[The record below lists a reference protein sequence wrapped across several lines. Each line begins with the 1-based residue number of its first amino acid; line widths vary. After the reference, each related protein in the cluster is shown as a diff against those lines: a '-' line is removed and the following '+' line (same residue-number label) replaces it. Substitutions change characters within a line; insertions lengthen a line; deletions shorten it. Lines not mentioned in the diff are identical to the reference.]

1 MDKILWKASKE
12 TIKNS
17 NLKKYETFLKENY
30 NIKIK
35 NDFLKIYNWSI
46 KNSKLFWNSFWE
58 FSEVKGIKKKN
69 CIYSKEFFKSKF
81 LVNSKINFTENLM
94 IKNDSSKA
102 ITFIS
107 ENGFKEKKSW
117 KELYASTSK
126 IINFLKKNKIRKND
140 RVAAYLPN
148 IIDTVEFFLATTN
161 LGAIWSSCSPDFSTN
176 GVIERFSQIK
186 PKILLISDRYFYNG
200 KEINTLKRL
209 PEILEK
215 IKSIKIVVIIN
226 YPGKTQLKVP
236 KLRKVKIFFKKN
248 IHKLNSTKIEFK
260 RFDFDHDLAILFS
273 SGTTGK
279 PKCICHRAGGVLLQ
293 HMKEHQLHC
302 NIKPG
307 DNVFYFTTCG
317 WMMWNWLVS
326 ALASKAS
333 ILLFDGFPMYKSSD
347 LLFKIAEE
355 ENVTLFG
362 VSAKYLDTL
371 NKLKINIKS
380 NYKLPY
386 LKTICSTGSPLSEDN
401 FDYVY
406 KKIKSNVHLASI
418 SGGTDIISCFVLGN
432 IYEPVIRGQIQN
444 SGLAMDLDIF
454 DENGKSLKNKKGEL
468 VCKNPFPSMPTKF
481 WNDKNNIK
489 FKFSYFK
496 KFKGVWHHGDFAK
509 KTNDNSFIIFGRSD
523 TTLNP
528 GGVRIGTAEIY
539 SVVEKISE
547 INESLAIG
555 QNWQND
561 TRIVLFVVLKKNR
574 LLNNKL
580 IQKINLQVRKYASP
594 RHVPKKIIQ
603 VKDIPKTK
611 NGKIVE
617 LVVKNIVEGEQI
629 KNYQSLANP
638 KALDEFKDLKELNY

>member
-117 KELYASTSK
+117 KELYVSTSK

-347 LLFKIAEE
+347 LLFKIADE

-638 KALDEFKDLKELNY
+638 KALDEFKNLKELNY

>member
-638 KALDEFKDLKELNY
+638 KALDEFKNLKELNY

>member
-69 CIYSKEFFKSKF
+69 CIFSKEFFKSKF

-347 LLFKIAEE
+347 LLFKIADE

-561 TRIVLFVVLKKNR
+561 TRIVLFVVLKQNR

-580 IQKINLQVRKYASP
+580 IQKINSQIRKYASP

-638 KALDEFKDLKELNY
+638 KALDEFKNLKELNY

>member
-1 MDKILWKASKE
+1 
-12 TIKNS
+12 
-17 NLKKYETFLKENY
+17 
-30 NIKIK
+30 
-35 NDFLKIYNWSI
+35 
-46 KNSKLFWNSFWE
+46 
-58 FSEVKGIKKKN
+58 
-69 CIYSKEFFKSKF
+69 
-81 LVNSKINFTENLM
+81 M

-347 LLFKIAEE
+347 LLFKIADE

-638 KALDEFKDLKELNY
+638 KALDEFKNLKELNY

>member
-17 NLKKYETFLKENY
+17 NLKKYETFLKKNY

-561 TRIVLFVVLKKNR
+561 TRIVLFVVLKQNR

-580 IQKINLQVRKYASP
+580 IQKINSQIRKYASP

-638 KALDEFKDLKELNY
+638 KALDEFKNLKELNY